1 MTPQEKEL
9 TIKAAVDLAG
19 NVLFSA
25 FYTCEL
31 KKKIESTVELVTQEG
46 ETKRFR
52 ILFELA
58 EQ

>member
-1 MTPQEKEL
+1 MTPQEKEI

-31 KKKIESTVELVTQEG
+31 KKKIESTVELDIPEG

-52 ILFELA
+52 ILFEPV